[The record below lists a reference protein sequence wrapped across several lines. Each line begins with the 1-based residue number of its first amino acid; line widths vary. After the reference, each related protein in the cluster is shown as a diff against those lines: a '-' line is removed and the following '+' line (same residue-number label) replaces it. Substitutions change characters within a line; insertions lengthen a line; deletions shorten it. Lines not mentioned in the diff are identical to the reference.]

1 MKRIYLDYAAS
12 SSVAP
17 EVERA
22 MRPYFLK
29 KFGNAGSLHS
39 FGQNAI
45 AALDQSR
52 EIIANAIGAD
62 FREIIF
68 TGSAT
73 ESNNLALR
81 GTVQRFKIDDLRF
94 KIVKMG
100 LGFVGILG
108 DKLPREKHKKAAEK
122 ALEFFKK
129 ETASGKWHLIVLDE
143 INVAVSLGLLKT
155 ESVIEA
161 VKNYP
166 KEKLLILSGRNAP
179 REFIDIADLA
189 TEMKEL
195 KHPFN
200 YGELAKLGVEF

>member
-1 MKRIYLDYAAS
+1 M
-12 SSVAP
+12 
-17 EVERA
+17 
-22 MRPYFLK
+22 
-29 KFGNAGSLHS
+29 
-39 FGQNAI
+39 
-45 AALDQSR
+45 
-52 EIIANAIGAD
+52 IIV
-62 FREIIF
+62 F
-68 TGSAT
+68 TGNGKGKTTASLGQMVRVLGRGK
-73 ESNNLALR
+73 NALMLQFIKGPWR
-81 GTVQRFKIDDLRF
+81 SGEDEFGKRFKIDDLRF